1 MFIFDSLHILRKTPQ
16 LVICNVSGFWQPW
29 LGFYGQQ
36 NIGAPVV
43 TSLRSLQLLN
53 LTSADDYLNNIIAPR
68 LEELRLPKFY
78 NPSTEVITSFFRRSA
93 CSLRSFSMDFRRF
106 SPDLERFMIFFQSMN
121 TVSII
126 SITETASV
134 GLSYPENITPDY
146 YDLQNIFQLVAKVLF
161 SQSTFPQQGFL
172 PNLKILEYTGVGG
185 KMCLPAGNLDALYP
199 LPPADSSVHG
209 PLHLFKLDLR
219 PVTRIPKN
227 MISYLSRIVER
238 GVTVNVLSK
247 SEDILQSSI
256 DYYRSREESLCR
268 DWADNLDSSLFS

>member
-1 MFIFDSLHILRKTPQ
+1 
-16 LVICNVSGFWQPW
+16 
-29 LGFYGQQ
+29 
-36 NIGAPVV
+36 
-43 TSLRSLQLLN
+43 
-53 LTSADDYLNNIIAPR
+53 
-68 LEELRLPKFY
+68 
-78 NPSTEVITSFFRRSA
+78 
-93 CSLRSFSMDFRRF
+93 
-106 SPDLERFMIFFQSMN
+106 MIFFQSMN

-134 GLSYPENITPDY
+134 RPSYPENITPDY
-146 YDLQNIFQLVAKVLF
+146 YDLRNILQLVAKVLF

-172 PNLKILEYTGVGG
+172 PNLKILEYTGVGE
-185 KMCLPAGNLDALYP
+185 KLHLPTGNLDALYP
-199 LPPADSSVHG
+199 LPPTDNSVRG

-268 DWADNLDSSLFS
+268 DWADNLDSTLFS